1 VTLPPASARRTG
13 SIAGQLAELTSGD
26 AEMHVVGLVHGR
38 LGPQAACRPGV
49 VFAFTITGGK
59 ITGIEMIADPER
71 LSELELVYPD
81 K

>member
-1 VTLPPASARRTG
+1 
-13 SIAGQLAELTSGD
+13 
-26 AEMHVVGLVHGR
+26 
-38 LGPQAACRPGV
+38 
-49 VFAFTITGGK
+49 VFAFAITGGK